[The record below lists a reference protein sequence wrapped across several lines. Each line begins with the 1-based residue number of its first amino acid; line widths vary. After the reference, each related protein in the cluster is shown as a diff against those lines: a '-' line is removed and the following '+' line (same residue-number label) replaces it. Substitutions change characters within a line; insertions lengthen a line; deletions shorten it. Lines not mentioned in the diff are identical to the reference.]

1 MQTQNLTWEDLRV
14 LLAVSRA
21 SSFLAAGRTLG
32 LSTST
37 VARRIGVLETH
48 LRSRIVRRTASG
60 TTIEPGASSL
70 VELAA
75 RIESELAVAT
85 RDLSAAPEE
94 LAGTVRV
101 SVGEGFVR
109 LCARVAAAFR
119 REHPRTFVEL
129 AVDQRV
135 ADLPKREADI
145 AIRTVKST
153 SDTVVTR
160 KLGELRYALYASDEY
175 LRRARSARATRD
187 DIPAH
192 DFVIYEGF
200 LERQP
205 EVRWL
210 RERGAVRF
218 PFRASNTDGILE
230 GALCGQ
236 GVAALPVLLA
246 DGVPTLRRIRAEEE
260 LPSKPVFLAIHR
272 DMRSV
277 PRVRALAEALA
288 NEFTRALSGG
298 ASSRPASSAST
309 RRKVSR

>member
-1 MQTQNLTWEDLRV
+1 MQNERLTWEDLRV
-14 LLAVSRA
+14 LLAVSRG
-21 SSFLAAGRTLG
+21 SSFLAAGRALG

-48 LRSRIVRRTASG
+48 LGSRVVRRTASG
-60 TTIEPGASSL
+60 TTLEPAAAPL

-75 RIESELAVAT
+75 RIESELAVAA
-85 RDLSAAPEE
+85 RALEPGPEP

-119 REHPRTFVEL
+119 REHPQTRIEL
-129 AVDQRV
+129 VADQRV
-135 ADLPKREADI
+135 ADLSKREADI
-145 AIRTVKST
+145 AIRTVKSA

-175 LRRARSARATRD
+175 LRRARSARITRG
-187 DIPAH
+187 DIPSH

-210 RERGAVRF
+210 RERGATRF

-236 GVAALPVLLA
+236 GIAALPVPLA
-246 DGVPTLRRIRAEEE
+246 EGLPALRRIRLEEE
-260 LPSKPVFLAIHR
+260 PPSKPVFLAIHR
-272 DMRSV
+272 DMRAV
-277 PRVRALAEALA
+277 PRVRALADMLAAELAHALA
-288 NEFTRALSGG
+288 GG
-298 ASSRPASSAST
+298 SSRLSVSGSM
-309 RRKVSR
+309 RRPLPP